1 MVLNWSDLSENQLV
15 EAAAALTDA
24 IAVLPLGAIEAHGP
38 HLPVGTDT
46 ILAERL
52 LDKAEAVIEDEAAV
66 ILRLPALWLGASTE
80 HADRPGTI
88 ACEAEQLISS
98 VMVVAGSVYRAGIK
112 RLLLFNA
119 HGGNTSA
126 LNIAALKV
134 RRAYGLLAVS
144 THWLDFDLPETLA
157 KLAPVRQDVHGGW
170 LETSL
175 MLHLAPELVTMSNAE
190 ANQPRQRGKQLYPN
204 GPIQWGWMTS
214 DLTDGGWVGRPELAT
229 EEIGRQLTRY
239 IAHNVAKLIG
249 ELSVCPWDGE
259 PQQ

>member
-1 MVLNWSDLSENQLV
+1 MVLNWSHLSANKLIQAV
-15 EAAAALTDA
+15 TASTDA

-38 HLPVGTDT
+38 HLPIGTDT

-52 LDKAEAVIEDEAAV
+52 LDKAQAVIEDEATV
-66 ILRLPALWLGASTE
+66 ILRLPGLWLGASTE

-98 VMVVAGSVYRAGIK
+98 VMVVAASVYRAGIR

-126 LNIAALKV
+126 LSIAALKV

-144 THWLDFDLPETLA
+144 LHWLDFGLPETLA
-157 KLAPVRQDVHGGW
+157 MLPLVREDVHGGW

-190 ANQPRQRGKQLYPN
+190 ANQPRQRSKQLYPN

-214 DLTDGGWVGRPELAT
+214 DLTEGGWVGQPELAT
-229 EEIGRQLTRY
+229 EQIGRQLAQH
-239 IAHNVAKLIG
+239 IAGHVATLIG
-249 ELSVCPWDGE
+249 ELSICPWDGKPLE
-259 PQQ
+259 